1 MRLTDKEKLNCI
13 TQYFYGGSFNYENDL
28 INAQNQC
35 NLHTDKFNIIELY
48 KCQVAKDTFI
58 QISKDIEKILFD

>member
-1 MRLTDKEKLNCI
+1 MHLTDKEKLSAI

-28 INAQNQC
+28 ILAQNVC

-48 KCQVAKDTFI
+48 KCQIAKDTFS
-58 QISKDIEKILFD
+58 QIAKDIEKILFD